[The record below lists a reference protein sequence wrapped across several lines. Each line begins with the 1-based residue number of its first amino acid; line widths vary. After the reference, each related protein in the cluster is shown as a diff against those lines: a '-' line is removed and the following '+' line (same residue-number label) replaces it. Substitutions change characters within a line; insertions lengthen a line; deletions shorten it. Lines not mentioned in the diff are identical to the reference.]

1 MKLPQTIEIFKKE
14 ATGFGKIIQWDVLG
28 VFSLLKAETRHYES
42 RLNCIKADN
51 KFFKTIN

>member
-1 MKLPQTIEIFKKE
+1 MKLPQKIEIFRKDFF
-14 ATGFGKIIQWDVLG
+14 FGKKIQWDVLG

>member
-28 VFSLLKAETRHYES
+28 VFSLLKAETRHYET
-42 RLNCIKADN
+42 RLNCIEADD
-51 KFFKTIN
+51 KSFKTIN